1 MILILILFL
10 GGEDLPEYFQLCDVE
25 HLYHPVL
32 IFSLTHWEL
41 EQEHKQKLHLWSW
54 GTDPSFLRNNKVSPI
69 NQNTNACI

>member
-1 MILILILFL
+1 
-10 GGEDLPEYFQLCDVE
+10 VE